1 MNAMNIGGA
10 EKSSMEFPRAQN
22 TPPLCN
28 LTLYFLILLNKALI
42 LFFYHLSMGN
52 KCTLQRTLIQAYVA
66 YDQPTPRL
74 KRLRNFAA

>member
-10 EKSSMEFPRAQN
+10 EKSSMEFPWTQK

-42 LFFYHLSMGN
+42 LFFYHLTMGN

-66 YDQPTPRL
+66 YGQPTPGL